1 MVLIRKFGVVV
12 AVAALLAGCGGP
24 SKTTGKTTTAG
35 GGKAKVVAAFYPL
48 AEAARR
54 VGGTHVQVEDLTP
67 AGAEPHDLELRP
79 SQVDDVHNADAV
91 VIMGT
96 GFQPSV
102 ERAARRRPGGRGVLE
117 VLPAVLG
124 DQGRRSGVDPHVWL
138 DPVLMQA
145 VIGQVH
151 EALAAVLPASARP
164 DLDANASRYRELLT
178 GLDDQYRAGLAQCA
192 RKEIV
197 TTHEAFGRLA
207 ARYGLTQEAI
217 AGLSPEAEPTPARIA
232 ELADLVRSRGVTT
245 VFTEELVS
253 PRVAQALAREA
264 HVRTD
269 VLSPIEGLTS
279 AERQAGDNYVSLMD
293 RNLAKLRAALGCA

>member
-1 MVLIRKFGVVV
+1 MVLIRSLV
-12 AVAALLAGCGGP
+12 ALLVASTLVAGCGGGG
-24 SKTTGKTTTAG
+24 SKTAA

-54 VGGTHVQVEDLTP
+54 VGGRHVQVEDLTP

-79 SQVDDVHNADAV
+79 SQVDEVRKADAV
-91 VIMGT
+91 LIMGT

-102 ERAARRRPGGRGVLE
+102 ERAAHRRPVGRGVLE
-117 VLPAVLG
+117 VLPSVLG
-124 DQGRRSGVDPHVWL
+124 DEGRHEGVDPHVWL
-138 DPVLMQA
+138 DPVVMQTIIDR
-145 VIGQVH
+145 V
-151 EALAAVLPASARP
+151 ESALAAVVPASAKP
-164 DLDANASRYRELLT
+164 DLEANASQYRDQVAA
-178 GLDDQYRAGLAQCA
+178 LDGRYRAGLAQCA
-192 RKEIV
+192 LKEIV
-197 TTHEAFGRLA
+197 TTHEAFGRLG

-232 ELADLVRSRGVTT
+232 ELADLVRKRGVTT
-245 VFTEELVS
+245 IFTEELVS

-279 AERQAGDNYVSLMD
+279 TERKAGDNYLSLMD
-293 RNLAKLRAALGCA
+293 RNLGKLRAALGCA

>member
-1 MVLIRKFGVVV
+1 MVLIRSLAAG
-12 AVAALLAGCGGP
+12 AVAGALLAGCGGGG
-24 SKTTGKTTTAG
+24 SKAASAG
-35 GGKAKVVAAFYPL
+35 GQARVVAAFYPL

-54 VGGTHVQVEDLTP
+54 VGGSHVQVEDLTP

-79 SQVDDVHNADAV
+79 SQVDDVRNADAV

-102 ERAARRRPGGRGVLE
+102 ERAAHRRPRGRGVLE

-124 DQGRRSGVDPHVWL
+124 DDGRHTGVDPHVWL
-138 DPVLMQA
+138 DPVLMEA
-145 VIGQVH
+145 IIDQVQG
-151 EALAAVLPASARP
+151 ALAAVLPASATP
-164 DLDANASRYRELLT
+164 DLDANASRYRELLA
-178 GLDDQYRAGLAQCA
+178 GLDGRYRAGLAPCA

-207 ARYGLTQEAI
+207 ARFGLSQHAI

-232 ELADLVRSRGVTT
+232 ELADLVRTHGVTT
-245 VFTEELVS
+245 IFTEELVS
-253 PRVAQALAREA
+253 PRVARALAREA

-279 AERQAGDNYVSLMD
+279 AERKAGDNYVSLMD
-293 RNLAKLRAALGCA
+293 RNLGRLRAALGCA

>member
-1 MVLIRKFGVVV
+1 MVLIRNVV
-12 AVAALLAGCGGP
+12 ALVVASTVVAGCGGGG
-24 SKTTGKTTTAG
+24 SKTAST
-35 GGKAKVVAAFYPL
+35 GKAKVVAAFYPL
-48 AEAARR
+48 AEAVRR
-54 VGGTHVQVEDLTP
+54 VGGPHVQVEDLTP

-79 SQVDDVHNADAV
+79 SQVDDVRTANAV
-91 VIMGT
+91 VIMGS

-102 ERAARRRPGGRGVLE
+102 ERAAHRRPGGHGVLE

-124 DQGRRSGVDPHVWL
+124 DEGRHEGVDAHVWL
-138 DPVLMQA
+138 DPVLMELL
-145 VIGQVH
+145 IDQVKG
-151 EALAAVLPASARP
+151 ALMPVVPASAKP
-164 DLDANASRYRELLT
+164 DLEANASHYRDQVAALDGRYRS
-178 GLDDQYRAGLAQCA
+178 GLAQCA

-207 ARYGLTQEAI
+207 ARYGLTQHAI

-232 ELADLVRSRGVTT
+232 ELADLVRTHGVTT
-245 VFTEELVS
+245 IFTEELVS

-279 AERQAGDNYVSLMD
+279 TERKAGDNYLSLMD
-293 RNLAKLRAALGCA
+293 RNLGKLRAALGCA